1 MNCAIGLFEC
11 LGICKAGR
19 EGIQQ
24 CLNYLRETGFAFL
37 AASTVMVHKYRV
49 PTPEYEFR
57 VATDEDIRCILE
69 AQERLLGQG
78 EILGVSVP
86 DDQVLYVEHPLLEPG
101 DYHAGNSSNLYRD
114 WSRGVCKVSCVVQEK
129 YLALRAVH
137 DWGRATVER
146 HARAMLEL
154 ARRLWKLTQPICA
167 TVGLFGSPPGY
178 SQQIRRALARGKPF
192 RWRELEW
199 ANILSAELVADVG
212 REFLSGAPWEESE
225 FWEDGAFL
233 GITRSSYQQWLEK
246 GARPLLSYLR
256 RKYPKLRRV
265 KYPT

>member
-1 MNCAIGLFEC
+1 MRCAIGLFEC
-11 LGICKAGR
+11 LSISEQRTKGV
-19 EGIQQ
+19 QQ
-24 CLNYLRETGFAFL
+24 CLDVVRQVGFNFL
-37 AASTVMVHKYRV
+37 VCEDIHVLKDGHRIV
-49 PTPEYEFR
+49 EHRFR
-57 VATDEDIRCILE
+57 VATEEDVQRIIE
-69 AQERLLGQG
+69 AQRQQG
-78 EILGVSVP
+78 REGKLSLVANASG
-86 DDQVLYVEHPLLEPG
+86 LYAEHPLLEPG
-101 DYHAGNSSNLYRD
+101 DYHAGNSWFNRFS
-114 WSRGVCKVSCVVQEK
+114 WWPRGVCQVKCAVEERW
-129 YLALRAVH
+129 LNLTAVH
-137 DWGRATVER
+137 EWGRATVER
-146 HARAMLEL
+146 HARTMLEL

-212 REFLSGAPWEESE
+212 REFLLGAPWEESE

-256 RKYPKLRRV
+256 RKYPNLRRV
-265 KYPT
+265 KEPT